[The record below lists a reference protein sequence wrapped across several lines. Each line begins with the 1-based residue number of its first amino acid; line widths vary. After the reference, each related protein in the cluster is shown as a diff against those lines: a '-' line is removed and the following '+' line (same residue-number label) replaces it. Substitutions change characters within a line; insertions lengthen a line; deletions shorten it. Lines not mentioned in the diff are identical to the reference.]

1 MAVKQKL
8 GFLRKL
14 IMLLILQQLIKI
26 LTRNDDK
33 VTSKTRD
40 NYLKLLINVLS
51 IVQMLITK
59 LKSQKKL
66 KSKKAVENI

>member
-1 MAVKQKL
+1 
-8 GFLRKL
+8 
-14 IMLLILQQLIKI
+14 MLLILQQLIKI

-59 LKSQKKL
+59 LKSQQKL

>member
-1 MAVKQKL
+1 
-8 GFLRKL
+8 
-14 IMLLILQQLIKI
+14 MLLILQQLIKI

-66 KSKKAVENI
+66 KSKKALENI

>member
-59 LKSQKKL
+59 LKSQQKL